1 MPKSKSAYSVPTK
14 KEKPE
19 TYIFVV
25 WVDNEAGVLARVVGL
40 FSGRGYNIES
50 LAVAEVDAIKNI
62 SRITI
67 VTTGTPQVID
77 QIKLQLTKLV
87 PVHKVA
93 EFQREDKNVI
103 FKEMALFKVVGK
115 RNKIEK
121 CLNACKRFNPI
132 ILDKTKTSA
141 VIQITALRREIDK
154 MNKKLKSKGLVSTSR
169 TGAIAMTRGAEI
181 CLLYT
186 SDAADES

>member
-1 MPKSKSAYSVPTK
+1 MVKSKSAYSIPTK
-14 KEKPE
+14 KGKLD
-19 TYIFVV
+19 THIFVV

-50 LAVAEVDAIKNI
+50 LAVAEIDQTKNI

-77 QIKLQLTKLV
+77 QIKLQLKKLV

-93 EFQREDKNVI
+93 DFKREDKKVI
-103 FKEMALFKVVGK
+103 FKEMALLKVN
-115 RNKIEK
+115 RNKKKIEK
-121 CLNACKRFNPI
+121 CLKACKSYNPV
-132 ILDKTKTSA
+132 ILDQTKLSI
-141 VIQITALRREIDK
+141 VIQVTALRREIDI
-154 MNKKLKSKGLVSTSR
+154 MSKKLKTLGLISTSR

-181 CLLYT
+181 FK
-186 SDAADES
+186 

>member
-1 MPKSKSAYSVPTK
+1 MANPKSAYSIPTK
-14 KEKPE
+14 KGKLD
-19 TYIFVV
+19 THIFVV

-50 LAVAEVDAIKNI
+50 LAVAEVDASKSI

-77 QIKLQLTKLV
+77 QIKLQLKKLV

-93 EFQREDKNVI
+93 DFKREDKKVI
-103 FKEMALFKVVGK
+103 FKEMALLKVVGNK
-115 RNKIEK
+115 KKIEK
-121 CLNACKRFNPI
+121 TLKVCKSFSPV
-132 ILDKTKTSA
+132 ILDKTKQSV

-154 MNKKLKSKGLVSTSR
+154 VSKKLKSLGLTSTSR
-169 TGAIAMTRGAEI
+169 TGAIAMTRGAEVFK
-181 CLLYT
+181 
-186 SDAADES
+186 

>member
-1 MPKSKSAYSVPTK
+1 MAKAKSAYSIPTK
-14 KEKPE
+14 VGKLD
-19 TYIFVV
+19 THIFVV

-50 LAVAEVDAIKNI
+50 LAVAEIDQTKNI

-77 QIKLQLTKLV
+77 QIKLQLKKLV

-93 EFQREDKNVI
+93 DFKREDKKVI
-103 FKEMALFKVVGK
+103 FKEMALLKIIGDK
-115 RNKIEK
+115 KKIEK
-121 CLNACKRFNPI
+121 CLRACKTFNPV
-132 ILDKTKTSA
+132 ILDKTNQSV

-154 MNKKLKSKGLVSTSR
+154 MNKKLKALGLVSTSR

-181 CLLYT
+181 FK
-186 SDAADES
+186 

>member
-1 MPKSKSAYSVPTK
+1 MANPKSAYSITTK
-14 KEKPE
+14 KGKSD
-19 TYIFVV
+19 TYIIVV

-50 LAVAEVDAIKNI
+50 LAVAEVDHTKNI

-77 QIKLQLTKLV
+77 QIKLQLKKLV

-93 EFQREDKNVI
+93 NFKREDKKVI
-103 FKEMALFKVVGK
+103 FKEMALLKVVGNK
-115 RNKIEK
+115 KKIEK
-121 CLNACKRFNPI
+121 CIQICKSFNPV
-132 ILDKTKTSA
+132 ILDKSKLSV

-154 MNKKLKSKGLVSTSR
+154 MSKKLKPLGLISASR

-181 CLLYT
+181 FK
-186 SDAADES
+186 

>member
-1 MPKSKSAYSVPTK
+1 MANSKSAYSVAGK
-14 KEKPE
+14 KQKND
-19 TYIFVV
+19 THIIVV

-50 LAVAEVDAIKNI
+50 LAVAEIDAAKNI

-77 QIKLQLTKLV
+77 QIKLQLKKLV

-93 EFQREDKNVI
+93 DFKREDKKVI
-103 FKEMALFKVVGK
+103 FKEMALLKVVGK
-115 RNKIEK
+115 KKKIEK
-121 CLNACKRFNPI
+121 CLKACKTYNPV
-132 ILDKTKTSA
+132 ILDKSNRSV

-154 MNKKLKSKGLVSTSR
+154 MSKKLKSLGLISTSR
-169 TGAIAMTRGAEI
+169 TGAIAMTRGA
-181 CLLYT
+181 
-186 SDAADES
+186 DVFK